1 MGNYPPD
8 TRLALRAATLDDL
21 EDIATVAQEG
31 FPDDPEFNYRF
42 PHRHDYPEDNR
53 KWILQEYR
61 EYLEQPD
68 KYAVNIVTASDND
81 DRAIALS
88 VWDLSIS
95 RAHQGGDLGVP
106 DNPSGEPRRD
116 DVNATHFRQF
126 KRTMNEYFDTHF
138 GKYGDGQIHLWL
150 LATHPHF
157 RHRGAGTKLCLW
169 GLERASRKAVH
180 TTVLAS
186 PMGKRLYGGL
196 GFTNCGSFIIQVDGE
211 EEALE
216 LWAMMIH
223 AKPPGGWN
231 LFGRVLRLFGLS

>member
-1 MGNYPPD
+1 MADFEKTIPMVAHL
-8 TRLALRAATLDDL
+8 RL
-21 EDIATVAQEG
+21 I
-31 FPDDPEFNYRF
+31 
-42 PHRHDYPEDNR
+42 
-53 KWILQEYR
+53 
-61 EYLEQPD
+61 
-68 KYAVNIVTASDND
+68 
-81 DRAIALS
+81 
-88 VWDLSIS
+88 
-95 RAHQGGDLGVP
+95 DLGVP